1 MDFTSLTLQFRYRT
15 GDSTALPQDF
25 YKDVLPRTVEYNRA
39 VGFFSS
45 SSFVELADGIK
56 SLISNHGKMKL
67 ITSPRL
73 NKDDIEAI
81 EKGYRAKNDVY
92 LNALKRDMTIP
103 KSIEESNKLNVLAEM
118 IETGILEIK
127 IAVTSTPS
135 TSMYHEKI
143 GLFIDEHNNYIVI
156 SGSNNESENAI
167 SENFESFD
175 VFCGW
180 KDSEKERVQIRKE
193 DFNNLW
199 NNKQDNLE
207 VFYFPEFPKAFI
219 QSYKT
224 NRTDYKQNN
233 FEKETDNSLQ
243 EVIPEYLPKSYYPV
257 MPDWLQ
263 LHDYQKAAIDEW
275 EKRNY
280 IGIYDMATGTGKTLT
295 GLSSIVR
302 LFEHNN
308 NICTVI
314 ICPYIHLV
322 TQWVED
328 IVKFNINPIIGF
340 SASSQKNWKE
350 RLDRAVY
357 KRNYKDGPDGYFCFI
372 TTVATFKSD
381 YVQLK
386 LKKIKKDIIIVADEA
401 HNLGA
406 QNAQK
411 HLIPEQ
417 YKYRLAL
424 SATLNRHHDEQGT
437 NALYD
442 FFGEKCIEYTLER
455 AIQEH
460 YLVPYKY
467 YPIIVSLDQD
477 EREAY
482 EDLSKSISQEI
493 LLDSKT
499 GKKKLSERGKLLCIL
514 RSRIIAGCHQKI
526 HALMSAIKPYQ
537 GDNKILVYCGA
548 VKFNED
554 IYEPDNDDNT
564 NRQIIEVCK
573 RLHNDLDF
581 RVTKFT
587 AEETSEERQIIIK
600 KFTEGKDLHIIT
612 AIKCLDEGVNIPSIK
627 TAFILASS
635 TNSKEYIQRRG
646 RVLRKFEGKDFAE
659 IYDFITLPCDIDT
672 IQNKSLDENLI
683 FRGLAKNELARILEF
698 SNLAM
703 NRFESQNII
712 ESIRRSFNIK
722 NNENLEEDIYE

>member
-1 MDFTSLTLQFRYRT
+1 MDFSTLALQYRYRT
-15 GDSTALPQDF
+15 GDSAALPQDF
-25 YKDVLPRTVEYNRA
+25 YKEVLPKTIEYNRA

-56 SLISNHGKMKL
+56 SLISNHGRMKL

-103 KSIEESNKLNVLAEM
+103 NSIEESNKLNVLAEM

-143 GLFIDEHNNYIVI
+143 GLFKDENNNYIAI

-175 VFCGW
+175 VFCSW
-180 KDSEKERVQIRKE
+180 RDSEKERVEIRKE
-193 DFNNLW
+193 DFDSLW
-199 NNKQDNLE
+199 DNKQENLD

-219 QSYKT
+219 QSYKIDKKT
-224 NRTDYKQNN
+224 AEYKNKTITEDSCVCDTVTDY
-233 FEKETDNSLQ
+233 
-243 EVIPEYLPKSYYPV
+243 VPKSFYPI
-257 MPDWLQ
+257 MPDWLK
-263 LHDYQKAAIDEW
+263 LHDYQENAINKW
-275 EKRNY
+275 EENNY

-295 GLSSIVR
+295 GLSSVVR
-302 LFEHNN
+302 LFEKNDK
-308 NICTVI
+308 ICTVI

-340 SASSQKNWKE
+340 SSSPQKNWKE

-357 KRNYKDGPDGYFCFI
+357 KRNYKEDFEGYFCFV

-381 YVQLK
+381 FVQSK
-386 LKKIKKDIIIVADEA
+386 LKKIKKDILIIADEA

-437 NALYD
+437 KSLYD

-455 AIQEH
+455 AINEH

-467 YPIIVSLDQD
+467 YPIIVSLDSQ
-477 EREAY
+477 EREDY

-493 LLDSKT
+493 QLDSKT
-499 GKKKLSERGKLLCIL
+499 KKKKLSERGKLLCIL

-526 HALMSAIKPYQ
+526 HALMSSIKPYQ

-554 IYEPDNDDNT
+554 IYEPEDDDKT
-564 NRQIIEVCK
+564 NKQIIEVCK
-573 RLHNDLDF
+573 RLHNDLGF

-646 RVLRKFEGKDFAE
+646 RVLRTYEGKDFAE
-659 IYDFITLPCDIDT
+659 IYDFITLPCDIDS
-672 IQNKSLDENLI
+672 IQNKTLEENQI

-698 SNLAM
+698 SNLAL
-703 NRFESQNII
+703 NRFDSQVII
-712 ESIRRSFNIK
+712 ESIRKSFNIK
-722 NNENLEEDIYE
+722 ENENLEEETYE